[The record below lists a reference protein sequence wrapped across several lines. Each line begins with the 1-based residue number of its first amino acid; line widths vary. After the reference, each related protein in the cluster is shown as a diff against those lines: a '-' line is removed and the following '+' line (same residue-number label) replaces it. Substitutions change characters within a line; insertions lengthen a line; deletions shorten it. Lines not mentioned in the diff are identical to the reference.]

1 MVERVVYV
9 LGAGS
14 SYDAGGPLIRD
25 FFSMDSERSERVHFD
40 HFQSDEKFLGLQA
53 AYEEWA
59 EGAKDPNIEG
69 FFQRVQFQRLMRKGF
84 DTHLPGV
91 TLNPETLYR
100 YLVWYI
106 AAYVRA
112 SVADQGNPPA
122 YYRDFAKSLR
132 QRGKRYAVLTF
143 NYDLVFERALLK
155 EYGELD
161 YKLGRIRG
169 LKKFSKGV
177 PLIKLHG
184 SLNWSWCSG
193 CEEVYV
199 DENPTAANYRREAC
213 PRRRCG
219 MLLEPLIVPPDANK
233 NASLDIISGLWR
245 KAGSFLNQ
253 ADRIVIVGYS
263 LPDADTSAKELLMEP
278 VQRASRFDVINSH
291 PSALSAV
298 EKKLSRKSDAP
309 AATPF
314 RDYVKTL
321 TT

>member
-9 LGAGS
+9 LGAGA

-25 FFSMDSERSERVHFD
+25 FFSMQSGRSERVH
-40 HFQSDEKFLGLQA
+40 SDYFLSDGKFRSLQA
-53 AYEEWA
+53 AYEKWA
-59 EGAKDPNIEG
+59 SQTKDPNVEG
-69 FFQRVQFQRLMRKGF
+69 FFQRVAYQRLMRKDF
-84 DTHLPGV
+84 DTNLPGV

-106 AAYVRA
+106 AAYVKS
-112 SVADQGNPPA
+112 SVADQGNPPG
-122 YYRDFAKSLR
+122 YYRDFARSLR
-132 QRGKRYAVLTF
+132 QWGKRYSVLTF
-143 NYDLVFERALLK
+143 NYDLVLERALLR

-199 DENPTAANYRREAC
+199 DEKPTAANYRREAC
-213 PRRRCG
+213 PRSRCDT
-219 MLLEPLIVPPDANK
+219 LLEPLIVPPDANK

-245 KAGSFLNQ
+245 RAGSFLNQ
-253 ADRIVIVGYS
+253 ADRIVVVGYS
-263 LPDADTSAKELLMEP
+263 LPDADTSAKELLMES
-278 VQRASRFDVINSH
+278 VQRVSRFDVINSH
-291 PSALSAV
+291 PDALFAI
-298 EKKLSRKSDAP
+298 EKKLNRKSDTP
-309 AATPF
+309 VATPF
-314 RDYVKTL
+314 RDYVKAIA
-321 TT
+321 